1 MVSEDIKK
9 RFLRDTDETGRFIVK
24 SLKTGRTYYVE
35 PIDNSGHPSGWGDL
49 DPVTKKFSSEYG
61 CKYTGSITE
70 KESLIT
76 KENGFV
82 NIKMLGE
89 GVSPLSYI
97 DEIDRK
103 YEAENI
109 E

>member
-1 MVSEDIKK
+1 M
-9 RFLRDTDETGRFIVK
+9 
-24 SLKTGRTYYVE
+24 KTGRTYYVE

-61 CKYTGSITE
+61 RKYTGSVTE

-109 E
+109 K